1 MWKKLQFMQGHCQK
15 MVLLELTRNIMK
27 MIQGQRQKYRQRTIP
42 NITSA
47 TQRDLTG
54 NFENSIPD
62 DDDYIFYL
70 RSINAYYCGI
80 CSYF

>member
-1 MWKKLQFMQGHCQK
+1 
-15 MVLLELTRNIMK
+15 MK

-47 TQRDLTG
+47 AQRDLTG

-70 RSINAYYCGI
+70 RSINVYYCGI
-80 CSYF
+80 CSYFLKLLRKLFLECHVWPIFNRQ